1 MDKKTFS
8 EMMKLLQAS
17 FREKINEDTNKAYW
31 DILKEYSDNDIK
43 RVTVKCIKELKF
55 FPKIAE
61 MRELIEGNLED
72 EAKLAWLYL
81 LEVVEKEGYYMSP
94 SFPKYPAI
102 VGVVERFFGGWMKL
116 IEEMTDENLKW
127 IKNDFLKFYPVIKK
141 EGHYPEKAIGF
152 FELTNSN
159 KGFTDELIKKIYG
172 RSLDGE
178 KLPRKLLRDYNN
190 IKLGEDKK

>member
-8 EMMKLLQAS
+8 EMMKLLKAS

-43 RVTVKCIKELKF
+43 RATLKCIRGELKF

-61 MRELIEGNLED
+61 IIEAIEGNIED

-81 LEVVEKEGYYMSP
+81 LEVIKKEGYYMSP

-102 VGVVERFFGGWMKL
+102 AGVVERFFGGWMKL

-152 FELTNSN
+152 FELTNNRDYSE
-159 KGFTDELIKKIYG
+159 ELIKKIYG
-172 RSLDGE
+172 RSLNGE
-178 KLPRKLLRDYNN
+178 KLPRKLLKNY
-190 IKLGEDKK
+190 KEGKE